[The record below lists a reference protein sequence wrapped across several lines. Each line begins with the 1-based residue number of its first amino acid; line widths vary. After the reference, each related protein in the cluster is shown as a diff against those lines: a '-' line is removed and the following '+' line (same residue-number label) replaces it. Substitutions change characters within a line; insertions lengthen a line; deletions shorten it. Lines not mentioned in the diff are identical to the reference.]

1 MGGSFP
7 EQSDQVTIFVRDFT
21 LPARIG
27 IYPGEKAAPQRLR
40 VSVEMQLCS
49 AHPVREDDIAQTVS
63 YEGIVGEIRRL
74 AQIHHNLVESFAEN
88 LAAFALSDARVEGV
102 RVRVEKPDIFSEGVA
117 GVSIFRRR
125 SDVSKD
131 SGLFYL

>member
-1 MGGSFP
+1 MDEGFP
-7 EQSDQVTIFVRDFT
+7 EQSDQVAIFVRDFT

-27 IYPGEKAAPQRLR
+27 IYPEEKAAPQRLC

-49 AHPVREDDIAQTVS
+49 AQPVREDDVAQTVS

-102 RVRVEKPDIFSEGVA
+102 RVRIEKPDIFPEGVA

-125 SDVSKD
+125 R
-131 SGLFYL
+131 GIT